1 MKSMKSINALIKR
14 LFASLAVLVVVLVLN
29 FFLFRIMPGDPLT
42 GIMDPK
48 FSPEAK
54 AQLAAQWGLDK
65 PLAEQFVVYLQEML
79 SFRFGLSMMTSVPVW
94 DELKNRVPNTV
105 ALLLPALLLSAALG
119 LWLGV
124 KAALR
129 RGSNVERLVLLSG
142 AVSFSFP
149 SFFIQLLLLLCFAY
163 AWPLFPLR
171 GTTSIPPLEGLP
183 GLLDTLWHLTLPLFS
198 LVILSFGG
206 WALTIRNMMVK
217 ALGEDYVLMARARGL
232 SHRRVVWNHAFRS
245 ILPPVLT
252 IFLLSLPG
260 VVSGAVITETV
271 FSLNGAGRFLLEAVN
286 SHDYPSAGAA
296 FFLLALLTVSCN
308 LLADLFILMV
318 DPRVR
323 REGAR

>member
-1 MKSMKSINALIKR
+1 VISLLKR
-14 LFASLAVLVVVLVLN
+14 LGASVVVLAVVLVLN

-42 GIMDPK
+42 GIVDPR

-65 PLAEQFVVYLQEML
+65 PMSQQFVVYIREML
-79 SFRFGLSMMTSVPVW
+79 SFRFGLSMMTGTPVW

-105 ALLLPALLLSAALG
+105 ALLLPALILSSALG
-119 LWLGV
+119 IWLGV
-124 KAALR
+124 KAALK
-129 RGSNVERLVLLSG
+129 RGSNIERIVLLSG

-149 SFFIQLLLLLCFAY
+149 SFFVQLLLLMCFAY
-163 AWPLFPLR
+163 FWQIFPLR
-171 GTTSIPPLEGLP
+171 GTTSIPPPEGP
-183 GLLDTLWHLTLPLFS
+183 AAIFDYIWHLALPLFS
-198 LVILSFGG
+198 LVIMGFGG
-206 WALTIRNMMVK
+206 FALYIRNMMVK
-217 ALGEDYVLMARARGL
+217 SIGEDYVLMARARGL
-232 SHRRVVWNHAFRS
+232 PYSRVVWNHAFRS

-252 IFLLSLPG
+252 ILLLSLPG

-271 FSLNGAGRFLLEAVN
+271 FSMNGVGRFLLEATN

-308 LLADLFILMV
+308 LLADLCYVLV

-323 REGAR
+323 REGAHE

>member
-1 MKSMKSINALIKR
+1 MMSFLKR
-14 LFASLAVLVVVLVLN
+14 LGGTVTVLLIVLVLN

-54 AQLAAQWGLDK
+54 QQLAAQWGLDR
-65 PLAEQFVVYLQEML
+65 PMGEQFVVYIRGML
-79 SFRFGLSMMTSVPVW
+79 SFRFGLSMMTGQPVW

-105 ALLLPALLLSAALG
+105 ALLLPALLLSAVLG
-119 LWLGV
+119 IWLGV

-129 RGSNVERLVLLSG
+129 RGSGMEKMVLWSG

-149 SFFIQLLLLLCFAY
+149 SFFVQLLLLMCFAWL
-163 AWPLFPLR
+163 WPIFPLR
-171 GTTSIPPLEGLP
+171 GTASIPPP
-183 GLLDTLWHLTLPLFS
+183 GGFAGVVDYLWHLALPLLS
-198 LVILSFGG
+198 LVLLSFGG
-206 WALTIRNMMVK
+206 WALYIRNMMVRV
-217 ALGEDYVLMARARGL
+217 LGEDYVLMARARGL
-232 SHRRVVWNHAFRS
+232 PRGRVVWNHAFRS
-245 ILPPVLT
+245 VLPPVLT

-271 FSLNGAGRFLLEAVN
+271 FSLNGAGRFLLEATN

-296 FFLLALLTVSCN
+296 FFLLALLTVGCN
-308 LLADLFILMV
+308 LLADLLYVAV

-323 REGAR
+323 RGGVH

>member
-1 MKSMKSINALIKR
+1 MNAFIKR
-14 LFASLAVLVVVLVLN
+14 VAGSLVVLVVVLVLN
-29 FFLFRIMPGDPLT
+29 FFLFRVMPGDPLT
-42 GIMDPK
+42 GIMDPR

-54 AQLAAQWGLDK
+54 QQLAAQWGLDK
-65 PLAEQFVVYLQEML
+65 PLAEQFLVYLKEML
-79 SFRFGLSMMTSVPVW
+79 SFRFGLSMMTGVPVW

-129 RGSNVERLVLLSG
+129 RGSKVERLVLLSG

-149 SFFIQLLLLLCFAY
+149 SFFVQLLLLLCFAY

-183 GLLDTLWHLTLPLFS
+183 GLLDYLWHLALPLFS

-206 WALTIRNMMVK
+206 WALYIRNMMVK

-232 SHRRVVWNHAFRS
+232 PYGRVVWNHGFRS

-271 FSLNGAGRFLLEAVN
+271 FSLNGAGRFLLEATN

-296 FFLLALLTVSCN
+296 FFLLALLTVSCS
-308 LLADLFILMV
+308 LLADMIYVLV

-323 REGAR
+323 REAAR

>member
-1 MKSMKSINALIKR
+1 MNALIKR
-14 LFASLAVLVVVLVLN
+14 VAGSLVVLVVVLVLN
-29 FFLFRIMPGDPLT
+29 FFLFRVMPGDPLT
-42 GIMDPK
+42 GVMDPR

-54 AQLAAQWGLDK
+54 QQLAVQWGLDK
-65 PLAEQFVVYLQEML
+65 PLTEQFLVYIREML
-79 SFRFGLSMMTSVPVW
+79 SFRFGLSMMTGIPVW
-94 DELKNRVPNTV
+94 DELKSRVPNTV

-124 KAALR
+124 KAALK
-129 RGSNVERLVLLSG
+129 RGSKVERLVLLSG

-149 SFFIQLLLLLCFAY
+149 SFFVQLLLLLCFAY
-163 AWPLFPLR
+163 VWPIFPLR
-171 GTTSIPPLEGLP
+171 GTSSIPPPEGP
-183 GLLDTLWHLTLPLFS
+183 AALLDYLWHLTLPLFS

-206 WALTIRNMMVK
+206 WALYIRNMMVK

-232 SHRRVVWNHAFRS
+232 PHRRVVWNHAFRS

-271 FSLNGAGRFLLEAVN
+271 FSLHGAGRFLLEATN

-296 FFLLALLTVSCN
+296 FFLLALLTVFCN
-308 LLADLFILMV
+308 LLADLIYVLV

-323 REGAR
+323 RESAR

>member
-1 MKSMKSINALIKR
+1 MNAFVKR
-14 LFASLAVLVVVLVLN
+14 VCGSVMVLAVVLVLN
-29 FFLFRIMPGDPLT
+29 FFLFRVMPGDPLT
-42 GIMDPK
+42 SIVDPR

-54 AQLAAQWGLDK
+54 QQLAAQWGLDK
-65 PLAEQFVVYLQEML
+65 PLAEQFVVYIREML
-79 SFRFGLSMMTSVPVW
+79 SFRFGLSMMTGQPVW
-94 DELKNRVPNTV
+94 EELKSRVPNTV
-105 ALLLPALLLSAALG
+105 MLLLPALLLSAMLG

-124 KAALR
+124 KAALK
-129 RGSNVERLVLLSG
+129 RGSKVERLVLLSG

-149 SFFIQLLLLLCFAY
+149 SFFVQLLLLLCFAY
-163 AWPLFPLR
+163 AWPIFPLR
-171 GTTSIPPLEGLP
+171 GTTSIPPPEGP
-183 GLLDTLWHLTLPLFS
+183 TTILDYLWHLALPLFS

-206 WALTIRNMMVK
+206 WALYVRNMMVK

-232 SHRRVVWNHAFRS
+232 PYRRVVWNHAFRS

-271 FSLNGAGRFLLEAVN
+271 FSLHGAGRFLLEATN

-296 FFLLALLTVSCN
+296 FFLLALLTVVCN
-308 LLADLFILMV
+308 LLADLVYVLV

-323 REGAR
+323 RVSAK